1 MTRALPLAV
10 FALLLATTS
19 PALAGAGYNDDGSVV
34 DKTINLQIAPF
45 GFVTGDSTVTVSFA
59 LGGHVTAGLGF
70 DYMAPI
76 LPPTHQI
83 GAGLDLLFWFKR
95 SHTGWFLG
103 PYAHIAYSM
112 RSDTT
117 LPVTSMHVG
126 AMFGWRWLWQ
136 SGFNLG
142 VGGGLGYKFELASEP
157 CPAGYTCQ
165 LQGGGLGIR
174 VIAELG
180 WAF

>member
-1 MTRALPLAV
+1 MTRALHLAV
-10 FALLLATTS
+10 LALLLAATS

-34 DKTINLQIAPF
+34 DKTINLQVAPF
-45 GFVTGDSTVTVSFA
+45 GFVTGDSTVTVTLA
-59 LGGHVTAGLGF
+59 LGGLATVGLGF

-103 PYAHIAYSM
+103 PYAHIAYSA
-112 RSDTT
+112 RSPST

-126 AMFGWRWLWQ
+126 GMFGWRWLWQ
-136 SGFNLG
+136 SGFNIG

-157 CPAGYTCQ
+157 CPAGAICTMI
-165 LQGGGLGIR
+165 GDGVGAR
-174 VIAELG
+174 VIAEVG